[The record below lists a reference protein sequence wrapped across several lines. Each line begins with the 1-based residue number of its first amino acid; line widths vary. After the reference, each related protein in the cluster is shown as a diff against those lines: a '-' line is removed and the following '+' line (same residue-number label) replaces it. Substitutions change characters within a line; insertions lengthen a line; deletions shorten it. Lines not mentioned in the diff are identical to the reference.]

1 MQGRQTKV
9 KVSLNGVDI
18 TSDLTGDTL
27 SLTFNDSAEE
37 NADNVDFQI
46 QNREKKW
53 LKGWF
58 PNKMDTFFAQIIAED
73 GTLDCGTFLLDDV
86 GMSGRPLTVSIKGV
100 AKPSDQDFSEVE
112 HNQTWEQATLQDI
125 AATIA
130 RRAGIALE
138 YDAKENPTIQ
148 FQTQE
153 GKTDQDFLQELA
165 AKHGITMKLY
175 NKKLVLYEMEEL
187 EKAGPVKTLRES
199 DLLSWEAKTTLLDT
213 SYSGVSI
220 QYINTDG
227 ETMTYTHNGGGNKAP
242 KIYKLDDQLDSL
254 GMAQKVAAAKYREL
268 NRGETTFSCSLPGD
282 PALVSGVCVEVD
294 AEDFGKFG
302 GKYFI
307 DGSTHT
313 VGDGYTTDLTMHRVE
328 EG

>member
-130 RRAGIALE
+130 GRAGVALE

-148 FQTQE
+148 F
-153 GKTDQDFLQELA
+153 
-165 AKHGITMKLY
+165 
-175 NKKLVLYEMEEL
+175 
-187 EKAGPVKTLRES
+187 
-199 DLLSWEAKTTLLDT
+199 
-213 SYSGVSI
+213 
-220 QYINTDG
+220 
-227 ETMTYTHNGGGNKAP
+227 
-242 KIYKLDDQLDSL
+242 
-254 GMAQKVAAAKYREL
+254 
-268 NRGETTFSCSLPGD
+268 
-282 PALVSGVCVEVD
+282 
-294 AEDFGKFG
+294 
-302 GKYFI
+302 
-307 DGSTHT
+307 
-313 VGDGYTTDLTMHRVE
+313 
-328 EG
+328 